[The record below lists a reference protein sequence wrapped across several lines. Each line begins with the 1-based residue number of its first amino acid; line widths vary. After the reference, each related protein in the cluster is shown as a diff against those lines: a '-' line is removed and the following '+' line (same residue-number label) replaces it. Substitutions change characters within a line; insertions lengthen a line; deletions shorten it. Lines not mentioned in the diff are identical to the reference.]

1 MNRALLD
8 LQLLDSAIQDATRE
22 KTRLDDGTSARA
34 TLNQLETQLAQ
45 TRAEAA
51 TVAATRAKAEG
62 DLEAAETKI
71 ERQKKRVMTVSSA
84 HEISALERDIEG
96 LSRMR
101 GELDETILV
110 AMDEGEALATKVAKE
125 EKQVAAA
132 RAQAEQI
139 EAASKAQTELLDKR
153 IANKRGERAPVI
165 AKLSAQDKERYSE
178 GYKRHGGVAVA
189 HVEGGS
195 CSACGAEILPFTLRE
210 AKTEEFPTC
219 EGCGRLIWVG

>member
-22 KTRLDDGTSARA
+22 KARLDNGSAARA
-34 TLNQLETQLAQ
+34 TLSELETQLAQ
-45 TRAEAA
+45 TRAQTA

-71 ERQKKRVMTVSSA
+71 ERQKKRIMTVSSA

-101 GELDETILV
+101 GELDETILI
-110 AMDEGEALATKVAKE
+110 AMDEGETLAAKIAQQTREVA
-125 EKQVAAA
+125 VA
-132 RAQAEQI
+132 RARAEQI
-139 EAASKAQTELLDKR
+139 EAEFQARTEFLDKR
-153 IANKRGERAPVI
+153 VASKRAERAPVI
-165 AKLSAQDKERYSE
+165 AKLSAGDREHYSE

-189 HVEGGS
+189 HVTGGN

-210 AKTEEFPTC
+210 AKTQEFPTC
-219 EGCGRLIWVG
+219 EGCGRLIWVE

>member
-1 MNRALLD
+1 MNRALYD

-22 KTRLDDGTSARA
+22 KARLDEGSAARA
-34 TLNQLETQLAQ
+34 ELAQLETQLAATQ
-45 TRAEAA
+45 AAAA

-110 AMDEGEALATKVAKE
+110 AMDEGETLAAQIAAE
-125 EKQVAAA
+125 QKQVAKA
-132 RAQAEQI
+132 RATAEQI
-139 EAASKAQTELLDKR
+139 EADFRAQTQLLDKR
-153 IANKRGERAPVI
+153 IAGKKAERAPVI
-165 AKLSAQDKERYSE
+165 ARFSDEDKTRYAE
-178 GYKRHGGVAVA
+178 AYKRHHGIAVA
-189 HVEGGS
+189 HVTGGS

-210 AKTEEFPTC
+210 AKTQEFPTC
-219 EGCGRLIWVG
+219 EGCGRMLWIE

>member
-22 KTRLDDGTSARA
+22 KARLDNGSAARA
-34 TLNQLETQLAQ
+34 ALAELEAQLAK
-45 TRAEAA
+45 TREAAA

-71 ERQKKRVMTVSSA
+71 ERQKKRIMTVSSA

-101 GELDETILV
+101 GELDETILI
-110 AMDEGEALATKVAKE
+110 AMDEGETLTAKIARE
-125 EKQVAAA
+125 EKQVAEA
-132 RAQAEQI
+132 RARAEQI
-139 EAASKAQTELLDKR
+139 EADFKARTELLDKR
-153 IANKRGERAPVI
+153 IAGKKAERPPVI
-165 AKLSAQDKERYSE
+165 AKLSADDREHYSE
-178 GYKRHGGVAVA
+178 GYKKQGGVAVA
-189 HVEGGS
+189 HIESGS

-210 AKTEEFPTC
+210 AKTQEFPTC
-219 EGCGRLIWVG
+219 EGCGRLIWVE

>member
-22 KTRLDDGTSARA
+22 KTRLDNGTKARA
-34 TLNQLETQLAQ
+34 TLAQLETQLAQ
-45 TRAEAA
+45 TRDNAV
-51 TVAATRAKAEG
+51 TVAATRARAEG

-71 ERQKKRVMTVSSA
+71 ERQKKRMMTVSSA

-110 AMDEGEALATKVAKE
+110 AMDEGETLAAKTARE
-125 EKQVAAA
+125 EKAVAAA
-132 RAQAEQI
+132 RATAEQI
-139 EAASKAQTELLDKR
+139 EADFAARTELLDKR
-153 IANKRGERAPVI
+153 IAGKRGARAPVI
-165 AKLSAQDKERYSE
+165 AKLSANDKERYSE
-178 GYKRHGGVAVA
+178 GYKKNGGVAVA
-189 HVEGGS
+189 HVEAGS

-210 AKTEEFPTC
+210 AKTQEFPTC
-219 EGCGRLIWVG
+219 EGCGRLIWVE

>member
-22 KTRLDDGTSARA
+22 KARLDDGSAARA
-34 TLNQLETQLAQ
+34 TLAGLETGLAQ
-45 TRAEAA
+45 TRQAAA
-51 TVAATRAKAEG
+51 TVAATRARAEG
-62 DLEAAETKI
+62 ELEVAETKI

-101 GELDETILV
+101 GELDETILI
-110 AMDEGEALATKVAKE
+110 AMDEGETLATKIDSE
-125 EKQVAAA
+125 EQQVAAA
-132 RAQAEQI
+132 RADAEKI
-139 EAASKAQTELLDKR
+139 EAEFRARTEFLDKR
-153 IANKRGERAPVI
+153 VASKKAERAPVI
-165 AKLSAQDKERYSE
+165 AKLSAEDRAHYAE

-189 HVEGGS
+189 HVEKGS

-210 AKTEEFPTC
+210 AKTQEFPTC
-219 EGCGRLIWVG
+219 EGCGRLLWVE

>member
-22 KTRLDDGTSARA
+22 KARLDNGSAARA
-34 TLNQLETQLAQ
+34 TLAQLESQLAQ

-84 HEISALERDIEG
+84 GEISALERDIEG

-101 GELDETILV
+101 GELDETILI
-110 AMDEGEALATKVAKE
+110 AMDEGENLAAKIEQQAKE
-125 EKQVAAA
+125 VAATRA
-132 RAQAEQI
+132 RAEQI
-139 EAASKAQTELLDKR
+139 EAEFQAQTELLDKR
-153 IANKRGERAPVI
+153 VAHKRAERAPVI
-165 AKLSAQDKERYSE
+165 AKLSGEDKERYSE
-178 GYKRHGGVAVA
+178 GYKKQGGVAVA
-189 HVEGGS
+189 HVKGGA

-210 AKTEEFPTC
+210 AKTQEFPTC
-219 EGCGRLIWVG
+219 EGCGRLIWVE

>member
-22 KTRLDDGTSARA
+22 KARLDNGSAARA
-34 TLNQLETQLAQ
+34 TLSELEKQLAQ
-45 TRAEAA
+45 TREAAA
-51 TVAATRAKAEG
+51 TVAATRARAEG

-71 ERQKKRVMTVSSA
+71 ERQKKRIMTVSSA
-84 HEISALERDIEG
+84 HEISALERDVEG

-101 GELDETILV
+101 GELDETILI
-110 AMDEGEALATKVAKE
+110 AMDEGETLAAKTEKETGEVA
-125 EKQVAAA
+125 VA
-132 RAQAEQI
+132 RARAEQI
-139 EAASKAQTELLDKR
+139 EADFAAQTALLDKR
-153 IANKRGERAPVI
+153 VAGKRGARAPVI

-178 GYKRHGGVAVA
+178 GYKRNGGVAVA

-210 AKTEEFPTC
+210 AKTQEFPTC
-219 EGCGRLIWVG
+219 EGCGRMIWVD

>member
-22 KTRLDDGTSARA
+22 KTRLDDGTAARA
-34 TLNQLETQLAQ
+34 TLSELETQLAKI
-45 TRAEAA
+45 REAAA

-110 AMDEGEALATKVAKE
+110 AMDEGETLSSTIGSQTQ
-125 EKQVAAA
+125 QVANA
-132 RAQAEQI
+132 RQKAEQI
-139 EAASKAQTELLDKR
+139 ESDFAARTQLLDKR
-153 IANKRGERAPVI
+153 IADKRAARPAVI
-165 AKLSAQDKERYSE
+165 ARFSDEDKQRYAE
-178 GYKRHGGVAVA
+178 GYKRHSGVAVA
-189 HVEGGS
+189 HVEAGA

-210 AKTEEFPTC
+210 AKTQQFPTC
-219 EGCGRLIWVG
+219 EGCGRLLWVE

>member
-8 LQLLDSAIQDATRE
+8 LQLLDSAIQNATRE
-22 KTRLDDGTSARA
+22 KARLDDGSSARQS
-34 TLNQLETQLAQ
+34 LNELETTLAQ
-45 TRAEAA
+45 TREQAT

-62 DLEAAETKI
+62 DLEATETKI

-110 AMDEGEALATKVAKE
+110 AMDEGETLSEQLSNLEKE
-125 EKQVAAA
+125 VAAA
-132 RAQAEQI
+132 RQKAEQI
-139 EAASKAQTELLDKR
+139 EAEFAAQNALLDKR
-153 IANKRGERAPVI
+153 IADKRVARAPVI
-165 AKLSAQDKERYSE
+165 AQLSANDKERYAD
-178 GYKRHGGVAVA
+178 GFKRHGGVAVA
-189 HVEGGS
+189 QVTGGN

-210 AKTEEFPTC
+210 AKTQEFPTC
-219 EGCGRLIWVG
+219 EGCGRMLWVE

>member
-22 KTRLDDGTSARA
+22 KARLDDGSAARA
-34 TLNQLETQLAQ
+34 TLAELEAQLAQ
-45 TRAEAA
+45 TRESAA

-62 DLEAAETKI
+62 DLETAETKI

-101 GELDETILV
+101 GELDETILI
-110 AMDEGEALATKVAKE
+110 AMDEGETLSAKIEKEIKSVAD
-125 EKQVAAA
+125 A
-132 RAQAEQI
+132 RAKTEKI
-139 EAASKAQTELLDKR
+139 EAEFGARTELLDKR
-153 IANKRGERAPVI
+153 IADKRAARAPVI
-165 AKLSAQDKERYSE
+165 AKLSAEDKTRYAE
-178 GYKRHGGVAVA
+178 GYKKHGGVAVA
-189 HVEGGS
+189 HVEGGA

-210 AKTEEFPTC
+210 AKTQEFPTC
-219 EGCGRLIWVG
+219 EGCGRLIWVD